1 MGPALIPPRRRSLPR
16 LLLRL
21 LLFVAVAAAAT
32 WGVTLAWSAIGGG
45 PLGVH
50 GLIALS
56 LGVTGTAALTWA
68 LMALAFKSSREGW
81 DDRADQPGDIGGE
94 SDKP

>member
-1 MGPALIPPRRRSLPR
+1 MGSALTARRR
-16 LLLRL
+16 LLRL
-21 LLFVAVAAAAT
+21 LLVIGAAAAAT
-32 WGVTLAWSAIGGG
+32 LGVSLAWTAIGGG

-56 LGVTGTAALTWA
+56 LGVLGTMALTWT

-81 DDRADQPGDIGGE
+81 DDRPDDP
-94 SDKP
+94 DKP

>member
-1 MGPALIPPRRRSLPR
+1 MGPALNARR
-16 LLLRL
+16 LLVKHL
-21 LLFVAVAAAAT
+21 VVIGVAAAAT
-32 WGVTLAWSAIGGG
+32 GGVSLAWIAIGGG

-56 LGVTGTAALTWA
+56 LGVLGTVALTWS

-81 DDRADQPGDIGGE
+81 DDRPDDP
-94 SDKP
+94 DKP

>member
-1 MGPALIPPRRRSLPR
+1 MGSALTARRR
-16 LLLRL
+16 LLRL
-21 LLFVAVAAAAT
+21 LLVIGAAAAASL
-32 WGVTLAWSAIGGG
+32 GVSLAWTAIGGG

-56 LGVTGTAALTWA
+56 LGVLGTVALTWT

-81 DDRADQPGDIGGE
+81 DDRPDDP
-94 SDKP
+94 DKP